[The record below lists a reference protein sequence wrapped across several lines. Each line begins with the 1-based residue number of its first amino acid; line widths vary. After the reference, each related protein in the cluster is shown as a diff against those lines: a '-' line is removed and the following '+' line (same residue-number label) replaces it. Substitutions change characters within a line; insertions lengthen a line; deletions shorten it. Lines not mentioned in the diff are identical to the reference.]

1 MKPIDILLA
10 TSVPLIWGTGF
21 VLAKVA
27 LHDFPPVLLM
37 ALRFTLTA
45 LVLVWFFMPPVRLM
59 PKLFAIALI
68 SGSIQYGLTFNGLK
82 HLDAST
88 AGLVVQTEVP
98 FAALLAVVFLR
109 ERLTVRMVAGL
120 VVAFVGLLIVAG
132 EPKIRGQELA
142 LLMVLGGAF
151 TWSIGQVMVRSMG
164 EIGGFVMI
172 TGVALF
178 AAPQLFVAS
187 WLFEDNQVEAIRNAG
202 AAVWIA
208 VVYMGLAMTAIAYA
222 IWYGLLGRYPVNNV
236 APFLLLLPVVIAIEG
251 VVFLGEAM
259 TWQTLAGG
267 ALILAG
273 VAVITLTHGPGPA
286 RPAPSRDS
294 DRDRSS

>member
-1 MKPIDILLA
+1 MKPTDILLA
-10 TSVPLIWGTGF
+10 ISVPLIWGTGF
-21 VLAKVA
+21 ALAKVA
-27 LHDFPPVLLM
+27 LHDFPPILLM

-45 LVLVWFFMPPVRLM
+45 VVLVWFFMPPVRLM
-59 PKLFAIALI
+59 PKLFVIALI

-98 FAALLAVVFLR
+98 FAALLAVIFLR
-109 ERLTVRMVAGL
+109 ERLTIRMIAGL
-120 VVAFVGLLIVAG
+120 AVAFAGLLIVAG
-132 EPKIRGQELA
+132 EPKIRGQEVA
-142 LLMVLGGAF
+142 MLMVLGGAF
-151 TWSIGQVMVRSMG
+151 TWAIGQVMVRSIG

-187 WLFEDNQVEAIRNAG
+187 WLLEDNQIEAIRDAG
-202 AAVWIA
+202 PSVWIA

-222 IWYGLLGRYPVNNV
+222 IWYGLLGRYPVNKV
-236 APFLLLLPVVIAIEG
+236 APFLLLLPVVIAVEG
-251 VVFLGEAM
+251 TVFLGEAM

-273 VAVITLTHGPGPA
+273 VAVITIAPAPAPA
-286 RPAPSRDS
+286 RPPTPREAG
-294 DRDRSS
+294 

>member
-10 TSVPLIWGTGF
+10 VSVPLIWGTGF

-45 LVLVWFFMPPVRLM
+45 LVLVWFYMPPARLM
-59 PKLFAIALI
+59 PKLFLIALI

-82 HLDAST
+82 YLDAST
-88 AGLVVQTEVP
+88 AGLVIQTEVP

-109 ERLTVRMVAGL
+109 ERLTVRMIAGL
-120 VVAFVGLLIVAG
+120 VVAFAGLLIVAG

-151 TWSIGQVMVRSMG
+151 TWSVGQVMVRSMG

-187 WLFEDNQVEAIRNAG
+187 WLLEDNQVAAVLNAG
-202 AAVWIA
+202 PEVWIA

-222 IWYGLLGRYPVNNV
+222 VWYGLLGRYPVNNV
-236 APFLLLLPVVIAIEG
+236 APFLLLLPVVIALESVI
-251 VVFLGEAM
+251 FLGEEI
-259 TWQTLAGG
+259 TWQTLLGG

-273 VAVITLTHGPGPA
+273 VAIITVTSGPAPAPA
-286 RPAPSRDS
+286 RPALPQDP
-294 DRDRSS
+294 D

>member
-10 TSVPLIWGTGF
+10 ISVPLIWATGF

-45 LVLVWFFMPPVRLM
+45 LVLVWFFMPPARLL
-59 PKLFAIALI
+59 PKLFMIALI

-82 HLDAST
+82 LLDAST

-98 FAALLAVVFLR
+98 FAALLAVIFLK
-109 ERLTVRMVAGL
+109 ERLTMRMVAGL
-120 VVAFVGLLIVAG
+120 IVAFAGLLVIAG
-132 EPKIRGQELA
+132 EPRIRGQELA

-151 TWSIGQVMVRSMG
+151 TWSVGQVMVRSAG

-187 WLFEDNQVEAIRNAG
+187 WLFEDNQIEAIRNAG
-202 AAVWIA
+202 PTVWVA

-236 APFLLLLPVVIAIEG
+236 APFLLLLPVVIALEG
-251 VVFLGEAM
+251 AIFLGEQM
-259 TWQTLAGG
+259 TWQTLFGG

-273 VAVITLTHGPGPA
+273 VAVITITAAPA
-286 RPAPSRDS
+286 RPQPEQDAA
-294 DRDRSS
+294 